1 MALFRFLRHG
11 SSFPWRATAVLG
23 AHAHGGARGL
33 SYVPVDDVVSG
44 LTEDQIQVK
53 YCVIHIHAH
62 IDEGAWHFELLS
74 RFYGSMVQW
83 TTATDMP

>member
-11 SSFPWRATAVLG
+11 RGFPWGATAILG
-23 AHAHGGARGL
+23 AHAYGGARRL

-53 YCVIHIHAH
+53 YCVIPYSHYIR
-62 IDEGAWHFELLS
+62 GRGTFELL
-74 RFYGSMVQW
+74 
-83 TTATDMP
+83 

>member
-1 MALFRFLRHG
+1 MSRAEGGAIRTEINEILNRLMMALFRFLRHG
-11 SSFPWRATAVLG
+11 SSFPWRATTILG

-53 YCVIHIHAH
+53 YCVIPYTCI
-62 IDEGAWHFELLS
+62 
-74 RFYGSMVQW
+74 
-83 TTATDMP
+83 

>member
-11 SSFPWRATAVLG
+11 RGFPWGATAILG
-23 AHAHGGARGL
+23 AHTHGGARRL

-53 YCVIHIHAH
+53 YCVIPL
-62 IDEGAWHFELLS
+62 GAMGGRGTFEVTVL
-74 RFYGSMVQW
+74 YV
-83 TTATDMP
+83 